1 MAFFSACEYSL
12 QLATEAS
19 QEVVCE
25 RNRNES
31 YPGMEAQ

>member
-1 MAFFSACEYSL
+1 MAFFSAGEYSL
-12 QLATEAS
+12 QLETEPI
-19 QEVVCE
+19 QEVVCD